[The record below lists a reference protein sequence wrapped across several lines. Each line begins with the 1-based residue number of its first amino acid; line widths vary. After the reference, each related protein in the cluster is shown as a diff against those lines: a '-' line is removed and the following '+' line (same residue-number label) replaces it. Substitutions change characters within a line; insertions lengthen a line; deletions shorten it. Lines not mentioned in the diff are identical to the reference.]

1 MKGILLSGGRGTR
14 LFPLTLGV
22 SKQLLPV
29 YRQPLVFFPLKT
41 LINLG
46 IDEILVIVASE
57 LQKTLFYEYLGDG
70 KKFGVRLEYVVQE
83 KPNGLAEAFIIGE
96 KFIGKDDVAMILGD
110 NVLLESGPI
119 DVSPN
124 TVFTCKVKNP
134 SAYGV
139 IRVNEFGH
147 IMELVE
153 KPENHV
159 SDDAM
164 IGLYILSNRAV
175 ELAKTLKPSKRGE
188 LEIVDL
194 IKLMNAE
201 EGVGVLEFNGEW
213 FDCGTHD
220 DLLECAEFVRALDK
234 RTSRDIFL
242 KEKI

>member
-124 TVFTCKVKNP
+124 TVLLIMIFPMIQNLIFT
-134 SAYGV
+134 
-139 IRVNEFGH
+139 
-147 IMELVE
+147 
-153 KPENHV
+153 
-159 SDDAM
+159 
-164 IGLYILSNRAV
+164 
-175 ELAKTLKPSKRGE
+175 
-188 LEIVDL
+188 
-194 IKLMNAE
+194 
-201 EGVGVLEFNGEW
+201 VLEELDVLDEQVMRF
-213 FDCGTHD
+213 CLL
-220 DLLECAEFVRALDK
+220 LLE
-234 RTSRDIFL
+234 
-242 KEKI
+242 KESYSAI